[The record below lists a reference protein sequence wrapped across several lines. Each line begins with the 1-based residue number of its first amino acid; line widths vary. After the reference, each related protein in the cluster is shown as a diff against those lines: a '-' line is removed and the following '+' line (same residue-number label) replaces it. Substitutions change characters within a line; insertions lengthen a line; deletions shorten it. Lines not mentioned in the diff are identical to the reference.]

1 LRHAK
6 YGFLIVG
13 KWIEQ
18 DHNSQSHV
26 KKASHIKVERERE
39 NSKMES
45 SSKTSA
51 RSTSKGTTANKR
63 RPQPRKLKNI
73 PINVI
78 PEGFRIRRKFDD
90 GNFYI
95 ARVMSELKWLFDVD
109 KDKQVLNRQVKYYA
123 DEQEEWLDE
132 EELNKWAYSPEDSDE
147 DDEEEDEE
155 DASTAKTK
163 RKKHTRDDDDDYD
176 ESNNDNEVDKPE
188 TQSKKRP
195 ATSAVVSPSLSSKRT
210 TSGESSGRILFENQK
225 SRAPPDAAQA
235 AGKRKKESSS
245 ESNSNLPSSSAVGVV
260 KKTKIEAR
268 NVLKYK
274 MGITEEEI
282 DSILDQMS
290 SPFNLNEA
298 INNIHKERRT
308 KYDNMISNNNNNN
321 NNNNGKG
328 GGIEEENFH
337 DDDSTLFEP
346 KIGMKVRIPMA
357 GSNYYGKIMSGPKT
371 RKSTDKGGNT
381 VMWTVKFDD
390 DGTKEDY
397 DWNDLCRFRASRP
410 IINLNNRGPRGR
422 GRYLCSLELFCG
434 QGIITQEFCER
445 KWLVKSIDSDPK
457 SYATNVIDIMK
468 ATYDDI
474 GYVPDFIWAS
484 PPCQTCSNL
493 GGGMHRCA
501 SSCEFEKTQEAHDHN
516 YLFTQMMYIIKW
528 AKAKNPHL
536 IVVIENPQGQ
546 MAKMPLMIEFMRS
559 FSLYKSTIDYCTF
572 DRCDKKPTNLWTNVS
587 FFFLFIIQFR
597 FSFLF
602 VFDHRYFHLA
612 NNTYHLFFLL
622 WYILSCQFQDF
633 YLHSRL
639 NEFRCSEGKCPH
651 FGGVHPIGKS
661 ERDNDNE

>member
-1 LRHAK
+1 
-6 YGFLIVG
+6 
-13 KWIEQ
+13 
-18 DHNSQSHV
+18 
-26 KKASHIKVERERE
+26 
-39 NSKMES
+39 MES

-51 RSTSKGTTANKR
+51 ISTSKGTTANKR

-78 PEGFRIRRKFDD
+78 PEGFRIRRKFND

-95 ARVMSELKWLFDVD
+95 ARVMPELKWLFDVD

-147 DDEEEDEE
+147 DDEDDDEEEDTF
-155 DASTAKTK
+155 TAKTK
-163 RKKHTRDDDDDYD
+163 RKKHARGDNDNDYDYD
-176 ESNNDNEVDKPE
+176 ESNNDNEVDKSE

-195 ATSAVVSPSLSSKRT
+195 ATSAVVSPALSSKRT
-210 TSGESSGRILFENQK
+210 TNDQQNGESSGRILFENQK
-225 SRAPPDAAQA
+225 SRA
-235 AGKRKKESSS
+235 
-245 ESNSNLPSSSAVGVV
+245 SNSNLPSSSAVGVV

-274 MGITEEEI
+274 MGITEEEV

-290 SPFNLNEA
+290 SPFNLNDA
-298 INNIHKERRT
+298 MNNIHKERRT

-321 NNNNGKG
+321 
-328 GGIEEENFH
+328 EVENLN
-337 DDDSTLFEP
+337 DDDSTSFEP
-346 KIGMKVRIPMA
+346 KIGMKVRIPTE
-357 GSNYYGKIMSGPKT
+357 GSNYYGEIISGPKT
-371 RKSTDKGGNT
+371 RKSTDKGGRT
-381 VMWTVKFDD
+381 VMWTVKLEE

-410 IINLNNRGPRGR
+410 IVNFNNRGPRGR

-434 QGIITQEFCER
+434 QGIITQEFCGR
-445 KWLVKSIDSDPK
+445 QWLVKSIDSDPK

-501 SSCEFEKTQEAHDHN
+501 SSGEFEKTQEAHDHN

-559 FSLYKSTIDYCTF
+559 FNLYKSTIDYCAF

-587 FFFLFIIQFR
+587 FFPLLFNIQKNL
-597 FSFLF
+597 FS
-602 VFDHRYFHLA
+602 VI
-612 NNTYHLFFLL
+612 LL
-622 WYILSCQFQDF
+622 VCL
-633 YLHSRL
+633 
-639 NEFRCSEGKCPH
+639 
-651 FGGVHPIGKS
+651 
-661 ERDNDNE
+661 

>member
-1 LRHAK
+1 
-6 YGFLIVG
+6 
-13 KWIEQ
+13 
-18 DHNSQSHV
+18 
-26 KKASHIKVERERE
+26 
-39 NSKMES
+39 MES
-45 SSKTSA
+45 SPAKTATKTSA
-51 RSTSKGTTANKR
+51 SSASKGTTSNKR

-73 PINVI
+73 PIHVI

-109 KDKQVLNRQVKYYA
+109 KEKQVLNRQVKYYA

-147 DDEEEDEE
+147 DDGDDDDDEDEDE
-155 DASTAKTK
+155 DVFTAKTK
-163 RKKHTRDDDDDYD
+163 TKKKHARYDYD
-176 ESNNDNEVDKPE
+176 ESSDDYNEVDKPE
-188 TQSKKRP
+188 TQSKKRA
-195 ATSAVVSPSLSSKRT
+195 ATSAVVTPALQSKRT
-210 TSGESSGRILFENQK
+210 TSDQQKGESSGRILFENQQ

-235 AGKRKKESSS
+235 SGKRKKESPSSSSS
-245 ESNSNLPSSSAVGVV
+245 ENNSNLSSSSAAVGVV
-260 KKTKIEAR
+260 KKTKIEAK

-298 INNIHKERRT
+298 INNIHKERRI
-308 KYDNMISNNNNNN
+308 KYDNMMMSNND
-321 NNNNGKG
+321 NNNGKG
-328 GGIEEENFH
+328 GGIEEENFD
-337 DDDSTLFEP
+337 DDDSTLFRP

-357 GSNYYGKIMSGPKT
+357 GSNYYGKITSGPKT
-371 RKSTDKGGNT
+371 RKSADEGGKT

-410 IINLNNRGPRGR
+410 IINFNNRGPRGR

-501 SSCEFEKTQEAHDHN
+501 SSGEFEKTQEAHDHN

-528 AKAKNPHL
+528 AKAKNPHV
-536 IVVIENPQGQ
+536 IIVIENPQGQ

-559 FSLYKSTIDYCTF
+559 LNLYKSTIDYCTF

-587 FFFLFIIQFR
+587 FIILFIIQKNL
-597 FSFLF
+597 FS
-602 VFDHRYFHLA
+602 VFFSCLS
-612 NNTYHLFFLL
+612 LII
-622 WYILSCQFQDF
+622 YIL
-633 YLHSRL
+633 
-639 NEFRCSEGKCPH
+639 
-651 FGGVHPIGKS
+651 I
-661 ERDNDNE
+661 